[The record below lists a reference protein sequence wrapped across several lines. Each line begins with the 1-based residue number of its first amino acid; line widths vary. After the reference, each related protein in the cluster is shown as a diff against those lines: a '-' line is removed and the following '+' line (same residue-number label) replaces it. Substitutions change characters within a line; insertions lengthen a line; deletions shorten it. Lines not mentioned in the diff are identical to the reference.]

1 MRGKGH
7 HVRTQCSKNPLG
19 NGLGDWLINIVNGGW
34 TYIKVVSL
42 RPLERRSMSIVTD
55 WVVGNLLW
63 SGLFAAE
70 EPRQVIPSADL
81 EVDRLATIITWVMQ
95 TYFAM
100 QNF

>member
-1 MRGKGH
+1 M
-7 HVRTQCSKNPLG
+7 
-19 NGLGDWLINIVNGGW
+19 
-34 TYIKVVSL
+34 
-42 RPLERRSMSIVTD
+42 TD